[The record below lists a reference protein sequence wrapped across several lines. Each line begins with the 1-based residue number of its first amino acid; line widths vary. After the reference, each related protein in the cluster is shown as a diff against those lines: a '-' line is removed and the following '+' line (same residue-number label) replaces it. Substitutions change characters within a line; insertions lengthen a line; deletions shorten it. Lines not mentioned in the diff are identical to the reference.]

1 MWHPCKCLISQHTFA
16 FSSFLCSYVFL
27 WKFHHHFLAVRN
39 WLEINLIAIHLIVSS
54 HATCGSFMIV
64 SVHFLCL
71 LIIYSPHC
79 SWNDF
84 FFLSKNKSDHEPS
97 LFKTLYW
104 LPFAYRLRTEILT
117 VASRMG
123 LCRAGLCLPCS
134 WALAFFIL
142 HPSTFLEHL
151 I

>member
-1 MWHPCKCLISQHTFA
+1 MWHACKCLIAKHTFA
-16 FSSFLCSYVFL
+16 FSSFLCSCVFL
-27 WKFHHHFLAVRN
+27 LLWKRHHHSLAVKN
-39 WLEINLIAIHLIVSS
+39 WLEINLIVIYLTVSS
-54 HATCGSFMIV
+54 HAACGSLMIV

-79 SWNDF
+79 SLNDF
-84 FFLSKNKSDHEPS
+84 FFKNKSDHEPS
-97 LFKTLYW
+97 LFKTLFW
-104 LPFAYRLRTEILT
+104 LPFAYRLRTEIPT
-117 VASRMG
+117 VAWLMG
-123 LCRAGLCLPCS
+123 LCGSGLCLPCS